1 LSLLKKLIIQNEIN
15 FNEVIDFYKN
25 SSLSYG
31 HNTRIS
37 NEKLEKLSFRLKSIL
52 KLKDQPILNKKSNV
66 DKREKIIFLSKEFS
80 KIKIILK

>member
-1 LSLLKKLIIQNEIN
+1 MNIYQ
-15 FNEVIDFYKN
+15 N

-52 KLKDQPILNKKSNV
+52 KLKDQPILKKKSDT
-66 DKREKIIFLSKEFS
+66 DKRQKIIVLSKEFRE
-80 KIKIILK
+80 IKIILK